1 MVMKNSQRNS
11 ILCPNCRKLI
21 SRDEPKC
28 PHCGILAPGAAL
40 KQWSTL
46 FFKSSE
52 NLIRFIIWSNVGMYL
67 ISLMYSGRSVGF
79 NFNPFGLLSPDNDS
93 LVLLGAT
100 GTIIINSNQQ
110 WWTLLSANYL
120 HGSVLHILFNMMAL
134 MQLAPVTIQEYGAK
148 RMFVIYT
155 TGGVLGFFISY
166 IAGVRLTIGASAAVC
181 ALIGALLYYGKSRS
195 GSYGQEIYRQV
206 FGWALGIFI
215 FGYLVPGI
223 NNWGHG
229 GGMLAG
235 ALLGFLLGYQDKK
248 KENILHKMLAS
259 VCIFSTIAILFFSI
273 IRAGLFLFASS

>member
-1 MVMKNSQRNS
+1 MKNSQRNS

-46 FFKSSE
+46 FFKNSE
-52 NLIRFIIWSNVGMYL
+52 NLIRFIIWSNIGMYL
-67 ISLMYSGRSVGF
+67 ISLVFSGRSVGF

-235 ALLGFLLGYQDKK
+235 AVLGFLLGYQDKK
-248 KENILHKMLAS
+248 KENIFHKMLAS
-259 VCIFSTIAILFFSI
+259 VCIFSTIAVLFFGI
-273 IRAGLFLFASS
+273 IRAGLFLFASMG